1 MGFASSRGMTPSRIF
16 ALLLLGALGCSSRQ
30 FVPVDY
36 ITTAAPPVIQV
47 YNGYKMFDVQQPTLS
62 GDSVRGTVNGT
73 SVAIPLRQVQLV
85 SAVKFSSART
95 ALLITGVAIVGG
107 FMAYAVTSEGEG
119 ELKQCDYSDEQN
131 LSDLCRIQR

>member
-1 MGFASSRGMTPSRIF
+1 MGFASCSGMTPSRLS

-85 SAVKFSSART
+85 SARKFSSART
-95 ALLITGVAIVGG
+95 AALVGGIAIIGG
-107 FMAYAVTSEGEG
+107 FMAYAMVTEGEG
-119 ELKQCDYSDEQN
+119 ELEQCNYDDVNN